1 MHAEAFQRQ
10 TLPPDEGL
18 GRAIAWA
25 VGLHLLLL
33 AVLLVSPYFK
43 WDRERL
49 NAAGSQSME
58 ATLDVS
64 TADARAVERALDFQP
79 PPLPE
84 PVEEPAPEDT
94 VPPPQP
100 IPEPSPQDAPVERQA
115 EAQERIPVPDTT
127 EQDEARLD
135 AISQEKARQ
144 EQEAKRRQEQIDL
157 TERKRQEQAEQQRRL
172 AAQQEEDRQ
181 KRIAAEAQQKAEA
194 DKKRLEEIRRQRAQ
208 AAREAQLAEQK
219 LRQLADARARQAAA
233 SANQSQYGQPAA
245 PAGNGGTD
253 ADLRGRYAAAI
264 QEAVL
269 RQWTR
274 PESVPV
280 GTRCRVVIT
289 QLPGGEVMS
298 AKVPARVRDGRGGPG
313 FGGARGPE
321 GPAAAVPRLRIGVRA
336 YPDAQLRGPGPLT
349 SRGVFAILVHNCQ
362 NVHAEAGI
370 PVPPRPTAELPCP

>member
-1 MHAEAFQRQ
+1 MHAEVAPRHPAQR
-10 TLPPDEGL
+10 DEGL
-18 GRAIAWA
+18 GRAVAWA
-25 VGLHLLLL
+25 VGLHLLL
-33 AVLLVSPYFK
+33 AVLLIVSPLLT
-43 WDRERL
+43 WDRDRL
-49 NAAGSQSME
+49 NAAGAPTME
-58 ATLDVS
+58 ATLDASV
-64 TADARAVERALDFQP
+64 ADQRAVERALDFTP
-79 PPLPE
+79 APLPE

-194 DKKRLEEIRRQRAQ
+194 DKRLEEIRRQRAQ

-219 LRQLADARARQAAA
+219 LRQLADARARQAAS

-298 AKVPARVRDGRGGPG
+298 AKVQPGCAMDPAGQDSVERAVLKAQPLPYRGY
-313 FGGARGPE
+313 E
-321 GPAAAVPRLRIGVRA
+321 
-336 YPDAQLRGPGPLT
+336 
-349 SRGVFAILVHNCQ
+349 SVFARTLTLNF
-362 NVHAEAGI
+362 EA
-370 PVPPRPTAELPCP
+370 RDR

>member
-10 TLPPDEGL
+10 TLPQDEGL

-25 VGLHLLLL
+25 IGLHLLLL
-33 AVLLVSPYFK
+33 VVLLVSPYFK

-64 TADARAVERALDFQP
+64 SADARAVERALDFQP
-79 PPLPE
+79 E
-84 PVEEPAPEDT
+84 PMPVPVQEPAPEDT
-94 VPPPQP
+94 IPPPQP
-100 IPEPSPQDAPVERQA
+100 SPEPAPQDAPVERQA
-115 EAQERIPVPDTT
+115 QAQERVPVPD
-127 EQDEARLD
+127 EVDQDEARRE

-194 DKKRLEEIRRQRAQ
+194 DKKRLEEIRRQHAQ

-219 LRQLADARARQAAA
+219 LRQLADARARLAAA

-253 ADLRGRYAAAI
+253 ADLRGRYVAAI

-298 AKVPARVRDGRGGPG
+298 AKVQPGCAMDAAGQDSVERAVLKAQPLPYRGYESVFERTLTLNFEARDR
-313 FGGARGPE
+313 
-321 GPAAAVPRLRIGVRA
+321 
-336 YPDAQLRGPGPLT
+336 
-349 SRGVFAILVHNCQ
+349 
-362 NVHAEAGI
+362 
-370 PVPPRPTAELPCP
+370 

>member
-100 IPEPSPQDAPVERQA
+100 ILEPSPQDAPVERQT

-135 AISQEKARQ
+135 AISQERARQ

-194 DKKRLEEIRRQRAQ
+194 DKRLEEIRRQRAQ

-233 SANQSQYGQPAA
+233 ATAPAA
-245 PAGNGGTD
+245 STGQAAGPAGAASGPSQGEWVG
-253 ADLRGRYAAAI
+253 AMVAAI
-264 QEAVL
+264 E
-269 RQWTR
+269 RQWVR
-274 PESVPV
+274 PPNVSSGQICPI
-280 GTRCRVVIT
+280 RIKM
-289 QLPGGEVMS
+289 LPGGEVMS
-298 AKVPARVRDGRGGPG
+298 AEVQPNCPYDDAAKESVQRAVLKASPLPYSGFEKVAARDFVVRFQP
-313 FGGARGPE
+313 
-321 GPAAAVPRLRIGVRA
+321 
-336 YPDAQLRGPGPLT
+336 
-349 SRGVFAILVHNCQ
+349 SR
-362 NVHAEAGI
+362 
-370 PVPPRPTAELPCP
+370 

>member
-1 MHAEAFQRQ
+1 MHAEVFQRQ
-10 TLPPDEGL
+10 TLPQDEGL

-33 AVLLVSPYFK
+33 LLLLVSPHFK
-43 WDRERL
+43 WDRDRL

-64 TADARAVERALDFQP
+64 AADQRAVERALDFQP
-79 PPLPE
+79 APMPE
-84 PVEEPAPEDT
+84 PVQEPAPEDT
-94 VPPPQP
+94 IPPPQP
-100 IPEPSPQDAPVERQA
+100 IPEPRPQDAPVERQA
-115 EAQERIPVPDTT
+115 QAQERIPVPDTVD
-127 EQDEARLD
+127 QDEARRD

-181 KRIAAEAQQKAEA
+181 KRIAAEAAQKAEA

-208 AAREAQLAEQK
+208 AQREQQLAEQK
-219 LRQLADARARQAAA
+219 LRQLADARARQAA
-233 SANQSQYGQPAA
+233 SAAA
-245 PAGNGGTD
+245 PTSAPATGPVGNGGTD
-253 ADLRGRYAAAI
+253 EDLRGRYAAAI

-280 GTRCRVVIT
+280 GTRCRVVIR
-289 QLPGGEVMS
+289 QLPGGDVVSAEVQPGCAMDAAGQDS
-298 AKVPARVRDGRGGPG
+298 IERAVLKARPLPYRG
-313 FGGARGPE
+313 FE
-321 GPAAAVPRLRIGVRA
+321 
-336 YPDAQLRGPGPLT
+336 
-349 SRGVFAILVHNCQ
+349 SVFARTLTLNF
-362 NVHAEAGI
+362 EA
-370 PVPPRPTAELPCP
+370 RDR

>member
-1 MHAEAFQRQ
+1 MHAEVLQR
-10 TLPPDEGL
+10 PPSPQDEGL
-18 GRAIAWA
+18 GRAVTWA

-33 AVLLVSPYFK
+33 ALLLLSPYFT

-64 TADARAVERALDFQP
+64 AADQRAVEQALDFQP
-79 PPLPE
+79 APMPE
-84 PVEEPAPEDT
+84 PVQEPAPEDT
-94 VPPPQP
+94 IPPPQP
-100 IPEPSPQDAPVERQA
+100 IPEPAPQDAPVERQA
-115 EAQERIPVPDTT
+115 QAQERIPVPDTVD
-127 EQDEARLD
+127 QDEARRD
-135 AISQEKARQ
+135 AISQEKALQ

-172 AAQQEEDRQ
+172 AAQQDEDRQ
-181 KRIAAEAQQKAEA
+181 KRIAAEAAQKAEA

-233 SANQSQYGQPAA
+233 SANQAQYGAPSG
-245 PAGNGGTD
+245 PAGTGGTD
-253 ADLRGRYAAAI
+253 EDLRGRYAAAI

-280 GTRCRVVIT
+280 GTRCRVVIR
-289 QLPGGEVMS
+289 QLPGGDVVSAEVQPGCAMDAAGQDS
-298 AKVPARVRDGRGGPG
+298 IERAVLKARPLPYRGFEP
-313 FGGARGPE
+313 
-321 GPAAAVPRLRIGVRA
+321 
-336 YPDAQLRGPGPLT
+336 
-349 SRGVFAILVHNCQ
+349 VFARTLTLNF
-362 NVHAEAGI
+362 EA
-370 PVPPRPTAELPCP
+370 RDR

>member
-1 MHAEAFQRQ
+1 MHAEVLQRQ
-10 TLPPDEGL
+10 RLPEEEGL
-18 GRAIAWA
+18 GRAVAWA
-25 VGLHLLLL
+25 IGLHLLLL
-33 AVLLVSPYFK
+33 AILLLSPYFK

-64 TADARAVERALDFQP
+64 AADQRAVERALDFQP
-79 PPLPE
+79 APMPE
-84 PVEEPAPEDT
+84 SVQEPAPEDT

-100 IPEPSPQDAPVERQA
+100 IPEPRPQDAPVERQA
-115 EAQERIPVPDTT
+115 QAQERIPVPDTVD
-127 EQDEARLD
+127 QDEARRD

-181 KRIAAEAQQKAEA
+181 KRIAAEAAQKADA

-208 AAREAQLAEQK
+208 AQREKQLAEQK
-219 LRQLADARARQAAA
+219 LRQLADARARQAASAAA
-233 SANQSQYGQPAA
+233 STSA
-245 PAGNGGTD
+245 PATGPVGNGGTD
-253 ADLRGRYAAAI
+253 EDLRGRYAAAI

-280 GTRCRVVIT
+280 GTRCRVVIR
-289 QLPGGEVMS
+289 QLPGGDVVSAEVQPGCAMDAAGQDS
-298 AKVPARVRDGRGGPG
+298 IERAVLKARPLPYRG
-313 FGGARGPE
+313 FE
-321 GPAAAVPRLRIGVRA
+321 
-336 YPDAQLRGPGPLT
+336 
-349 SRGVFAILVHNCQ
+349 SVFARTLTLNF
-362 NVHAEAGI
+362 EA
-370 PVPPRPTAELPCP
+370 RDR

>member
-233 SANQSQYGQPAA
+233 ATAPAA
-245 PAGNGGTD
+245 STGQAAGPAG
-253 ADLRGRYAAAI
+253 AASGPSQGEWVGAMVATI
-264 QEAVL
+264 E
-269 RQWTR
+269 RQWVR
-274 PESVPV
+274 PPNVSSGQICPI
-280 GTRCRVVIT
+280 RIKM
-289 QLPGGEVMS
+289 LPGGEVMS
-298 AKVPARVRDGRGGPG
+298 AEVQPNCPYDDAAKESVQRAVLKASPLPYSGFEKVAARDFVVRFQP
-313 FGGARGPE
+313 
-321 GPAAAVPRLRIGVRA
+321 
-336 YPDAQLRGPGPLT
+336 
-349 SRGVFAILVHNCQ
+349 SR
-362 NVHAEAGI
+362 
-370 PVPPRPTAELPCP
+370 

>member
-10 TLPPDEGL
+10 TLPQDEGL
-18 GRAIAWA
+18 GRAVAWA
-25 VGLHLLLL
+25 IGLHLLLL
-33 AVLLVSPYFK
+33 VVLLVSPYFK

-64 TADARAVERALDFQP
+64 AADARAVERALDFQP
-79 PPLPE
+79 QPMPE
-84 PVEEPAPEDT
+84 PVQEPAPEDT
-94 VPPPQP
+94 IPPPQP
-100 IPEPSPQDAPVERQA
+100 IPEPAPQDAPVERQA
-115 EAQERIPVPDTT
+115 QAQERVPVPDQVD
-127 EQDEARLD
+127 QDEARRD
-135 AISQEKARQ
+135 AISQERALL

-181 KRIAAEAQQKAEA
+181 KRVAAEAAQKAEA

-219 LRQLADARARQAAA
+219 LRQLADARARQAATAAA
-233 SANQSQYGQPAA
+233 STPAPAA
-245 PAGNGGTD
+245 GPAGAGGTD
-253 ADLRGRYAAAI
+253 EDLRGRYAAAI

-280 GTRCRVVIT
+280 GTRCRVVIR
-289 QLPGGEVMS
+289 QLPGGDVVSAEVQPGCAMDAAGQDS
-298 AKVPARVRDGRGGPG
+298 IERAVLKARPLPYRG
-313 FGGARGPE
+313 FEA
-321 GPAAAVPRLRIGVRA
+321 
-336 YPDAQLRGPGPLT
+336 
-349 SRGVFAILVHNCQ
+349 VFARTLTLNF
-362 NVHAEAGI
+362 EA
-370 PVPPRPTAELPCP
+370 RDR

>member
-157 TERKRQEQAEQQRRL
+157 THGNL
-172 AAQQEEDRQ
+172 GVG
-181 KRIAAEAQQKAEA
+181 
-194 DKKRLEEIRRQRAQ
+194 RRQLRAHVSVGAGCLQ
-208 AAREAQLAEQK
+208 I
-219 LRQLADARARQAAA
+219 
-233 SANQSQYGQPAA
+233 GQ
-245 PAGNGGTD
+245 
-253 ADLRGRYAAAI
+253 
-264 QEAVL
+264 E
-269 RQWTR
+269 
-274 PESVPV
+274 
-280 GTRCRVVIT
+280 
-289 QLPGGEVMS
+289 
-298 AKVPARVRDGRGGPG
+298 
-313 FGGARGPE
+313 
-321 GPAAAVPRLRIGVRA
+321 
-336 YPDAQLRGPGPLT
+336 
-349 SRGVFAILVHNCQ
+349 
-362 NVHAEAGI
+362 
-370 PVPPRPTAELPCP
+370 

>member
-1 MHAEAFQRQ
+1 MHAEVAPRHPAQR
-10 TLPPDEGL
+10 DEGL
-18 GRAIAWA
+18 GRAVAWA
-25 VGLHLLLL
+25 VGLHLLL
-33 AVLLVSPYFK
+33 AVLLIVSPLLT
-43 WDRERL
+43 WDRDRL
-49 NAAGSQSME
+49 NAAGAPTME
-58 ATLDVS
+58 ATLDAS
-64 TADARAVERALDFQP
+64 AADQRAVERALDFTP
-79 PPLPE
+79 APLPE

-181 KRIAAEAQQKAEA
+181 KRVAAEAQQKAEA

-298 AKVPARVRDGRGGPG
+298 AKVQPGCAMDAAGQDSVERAVLKAQPLPYRGY
-313 FGGARGPE
+313 E
-321 GPAAAVPRLRIGVRA
+321 
-336 YPDAQLRGPGPLT
+336 
-349 SRGVFAILVHNCQ
+349 SVFARTLTLNF
-362 NVHAEAGI
+362 EA
-370 PVPPRPTAELPCP
+370 RDR

>member
-1 MHAEAFQRQ
+1 MHAEVLQRQ
-10 TLPPDEGL
+10 RLPEEEGL
-18 GRAIAWA
+18 GRAVAWA
-25 VGLHLLLL
+25 IGLHLLLL
-33 AVLLVSPYFK
+33 AILLLSPYFK

-64 TADARAVERALDFQP
+64 AADQRAVERALDFQP
-79 PPLPE
+79 APMPE
-84 PVEEPAPEDT
+84 PVQEPAPEDT

-100 IPEPSPQDAPVERQA
+100 IPEPRPQDAPVERQA
-115 EAQERIPVPDTT
+115 QAQERIPVPDTVD
-127 EQDEARLD
+127 QDEARRD

-181 KRIAAEAQQKAEA
+181 KRIAAEAAQKAEA

-208 AAREAQLAEQK
+208 AQREQQLAEQK
-219 LRQLADARARQAAA
+219 LRQLADARARQAA
-233 SANQSQYGQPAA
+233 SAAA
-245 PAGNGGTD
+245 PTSAPATGPVGNGGTD
-253 ADLRGRYAAAI
+253 EDLRGRYAAAI

-280 GTRCRVVIT
+280 GTRCRVVIR
-289 QLPGGEVMS
+289 QLPGGDVVSAEVQPGCAMDAAGQDS
-298 AKVPARVRDGRGGPG
+298 IERAVLKARPLPYRG
-313 FGGARGPE
+313 FE
-321 GPAAAVPRLRIGVRA
+321 
-336 YPDAQLRGPGPLT
+336 
-349 SRGVFAILVHNCQ
+349 SVFARTLTLNF
-362 NVHAEAGI
+362 EA
-370 PVPPRPTAELPCP
+370 RDR

>member
-1 MHAEAFQRQ
+1 MHAEVFQRQ
-10 TLPPDEGL
+10 TLPQDEGL

-33 AVLLVSPYFK
+33 LLLLVSPYFK
-43 WDRERL
+43 WDRDRL

-64 TADARAVERALDFQP
+64 AADQRAVERALDFQP
-79 PPLPE
+79 APMPE
-84 PVEEPAPEDT
+84 PVQEPAPEDT
-94 VPPPQP
+94 IPPPQP
-100 IPEPSPQDAPVERQA
+100 IPEPRPQDAPVERQA
-115 EAQERIPVPDTT
+115 QAQERIPVPDTVD
-127 EQDEARLD
+127 QDEARRD

-181 KRIAAEAQQKAEA
+181 KRIAAEAAQKAEA

-208 AAREAQLAEQK
+208 AQREQQLAEQK
-219 LRQLADARARQAAA
+219 LRQLADARARQAA
-233 SANQSQYGQPAA
+233 SAAA
-245 PAGNGGTD
+245 PTSAPATGPVGNGGTD
-253 ADLRGRYAAAI
+253 EDLRGRYAAAI

-280 GTRCRVVIT
+280 GTRCRVVIR
-289 QLPGGEVMS
+289 QLPGGDVVSAEVQPGCAMDAAGQDS
-298 AKVPARVRDGRGGPG
+298 IERAVLKARPLPYRG
-313 FGGARGPE
+313 FE
-321 GPAAAVPRLRIGVRA
+321 
-336 YPDAQLRGPGPLT
+336 
-349 SRGVFAILVHNCQ
+349 SVFARTLTLNF
-362 NVHAEAGI
+362 EA
-370 PVPPRPTAELPCP
+370 RDR